1 MIKTNSWFS
10 ELWIQTVGRHQIV
23 YWHVIQKKSQSSQ
36 ISRVLLTGWKLLC
49 KTTENR
55 LQLTRCSF
63 SFSFSTSNLF
73 KLVKTARAILE
84 KKKIVPQTKQK
95 LCLRVVLFHDKLKQ
109 PFYVRWIYSENS
121 GIKTREIYKKL

>member
-10 ELWIQTVGRHQIV
+10 ELWIQTVGRHHIF
-23 YWHVIQKKSQSSQ
+23 YWDVIQKTSQSSQ

-55 LQLTRCSF
+55 LQLTHC

-73 KLVKTARAILE
+73 KLVKTARAILQK